1 MVPNREGCIRQKAK
15 IEGLLRVGVT
25 EDVRS
30 AKKLNVLL
38 SKIILEGDDISLV
51 TFLKLY
57 FLQSWKSKDKKEGKG
72 RTMSTFLL
80 KVG

>member
-1 MVPNREGCIRQKAK
+1 MTE
-15 IEGLLRVGVT
+15 

-38 SKIILEGDDISLV
+38 SKIILEGDDIS
-51 TFLKLY
+51 FLKLY
-57 FLQSWKSKDKKEGKG
+57 FLQIWKSWKSKDRKDGKG
-72 RTMSTFLL
+72 RTMPTFLL

>member
-1 MVPNREGCIRQKAK
+1 M
-15 IEGLLRVGVT
+15 T

-38 SKIILEGDDISLV
+38 SKIILEGDYISLV

>member
-1 MVPNREGCIRQKAK
+1 MTE
-15 IEGLLRVGVT
+15 

-30 AKKLNVLL
+30 AKKLNVLI
-38 SKIILEGDDISLV
+38 SKRILEVDDISLV

-57 FLQSWKSKDKKEGKG
+57 FLQIWNSWKSKDKKEEKVM
-72 RTMSTFLL
+72 TMSTFLL

>member
-1 MVPNREGCIRQKAK
+1 M
-15 IEGLLRVGVT
+15 T

-51 TFLKLY
+51 TFLKL
-57 FLQSWKSKDKKEGKG
+57 FFTKLEKQG
-72 RTMSTFLL
+72 
-80 KVG
+80 

>member
-1 MVPNREGCIRQKAK
+1 MTE
-15 IEGLLRVGVT
+15 

-30 AKKLNVLL
+30 AEKLNVLL
-38 SKIILEGDDISLV
+38 STIILEGDDISLV

-57 FLQSWKSKDKKEGKG
+57 FLQIWKSWKLKDKKEGKG
-72 RTMSTFLL
+72 RTMATFLL